1 VFKFFLVDE
10 HDQGGDPAG
19 FHNGG
24 PELDGQG
31 DVLLGR
37 GEKFR
42 ILEIRTELLAEMLD
56 AGFNGIHRGAVV
68 IHRLIRTRSVVP
80 ADHVLPA

>member
-1 VFKFFLVDE
+1 MTRAE
-10 HDQGGDPAG
+10 IPPA
-19 FHNGG
+19 FITAVPNWTVR
-24 PELDGQG
+24 ETF
-31 DVLLGR
+31 LLGR

-42 ILEIRTELLAEMLD
+42 ILEIRTEFLAEMLD